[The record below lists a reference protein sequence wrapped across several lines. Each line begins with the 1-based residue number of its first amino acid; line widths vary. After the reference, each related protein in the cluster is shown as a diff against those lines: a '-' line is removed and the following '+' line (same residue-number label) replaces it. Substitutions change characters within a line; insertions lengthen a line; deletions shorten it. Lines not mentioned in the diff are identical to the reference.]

1 MMSCTTSQPIATCPS
16 AVSTIPLSSNARSM
30 TTVLATE
37 TAMPR
42 IKPLRQLQ
50 PIVTA
55 SPMQARVAA
64 VLCASAP
71 GIASERTASRS
82 FKLKCRPTPNISRI
96 TPISASWDAIFA
108 SPTTPGV

>member
-1 MMSCTTSQPIATCPS
+1 
-16 AVSTIPLSSNARSM
+16 M

-42 IKPLRQLQ
+42 IKPLCQLQ
-50 PIVTA
+50 PIATA

-96 TPISASWDAIFA
+96 TPISASSDAILRVA
-108 SPTTPGV
+108 HDARRVRANQHTRDEVADDRRKPEAPGD